1 MTLLSPPE
9 PPMRRSRAPLVA
21 ALALVFVGLGLAG
34 WWLTRRE
41 PAPPGRPPRRPSS
54 AIKASPPPARPAP
67 VPSTSPLHEASP
79 RPDRTARFA
88 PLRVEA
94 DVADASVFVDRRFV
108 GKAPVDVRD
117 LSPGPHHLN
126 VSADGYPMHAQEVE
140 IGAEPRTIS
149 VRFAEVRL
157 DESVA
162 VIHKHGVGSCQGV
175 LKASPQGL
183 AFEAASGKDSFRV
196 PFHDLA
202 KFDVDYLEKSLR
214 VSQKG
219 GRSYNFTVEGA
230 SADPLLVFHQKV
242 EAVRKRL

>member
-1 MTLLSPPE
+1 MSLLSPPE
-9 PPMRRSRAPLVA
+9 PPKRRSRAPLVA
-21 ALALVFVGLGLAG
+21 ALAVLAVAGLALVI
-34 WWLTRRE
+34 WLSNRRE
-41 PAPPGRPPRRPSS
+41 PPRPGRPPRPSS
-54 AIKASPPPARPAP
+54 ATKASPPPARPTSL
-67 VPSTSPLHEASP
+67 PSASPLREASP
-79 RPDRTARFA
+79 RPDRTARLP

-117 LSPGPHHLN
+117 ISPGPHRLN
-126 VSADGYPMHAQEVE
+126 VSADGYSMHAEEIE

-149 VRFAEVRL
+149 VRFTEVRL

-175 LKASPQGL
+175 LKASPEGL
-183 AFEAASGKDSFRV
+183 SFEAASGKDSFRV
-196 PFHDLA
+196 PFPELA
-202 KFDVDYLEKSLR
+202 RFEVDYLKKSLR

-219 GRSYNFTVEGA
+219 GRSYNFTVEA
-230 SADPLLVFHQKV
+230 PSADPLLVFHQKV